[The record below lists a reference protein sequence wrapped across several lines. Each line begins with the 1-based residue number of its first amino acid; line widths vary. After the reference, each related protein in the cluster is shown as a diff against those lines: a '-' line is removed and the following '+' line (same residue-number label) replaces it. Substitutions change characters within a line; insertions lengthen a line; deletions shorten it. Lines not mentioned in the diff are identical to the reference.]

1 MSEAR
6 RRRNSDGSS
15 PLQPLQARKNTKS
28 AAPVAISSKRRR
40 KKFQDGTAPRAGV
53 FGYTLARM
61 AKVHAGTS
69 GWAYSSWKRGFY
81 PPKLG
86 SANFLNYYATR
97 LNSVEVNYT
106 FTNSLT
112 KELANRWIE
121 ATPADFQFAVKAHQS
136 ITHFQ
141 RLRAARG
148 ITRKFIASL
157 KPFLTAKKLGPVLF
171 QLPPN
176 FKCDLKRLESFLTGF
191 PHPLRAAFEFRHP
204 SWFVEDVF
212 VALRKA
218 NVALCLAESDKLQTP
233 DVQTA
238 DFFYLRLRKEKYSSV
253 ARKQISAS
261 VADLATRGD
270 VFVYFKHEDTPEG
283 AIHAERLLQ
292 SVGK

>member
-1 MSEAR
+1 
-6 RRRNSDGSS
+6 
-15 PLQPLQARKNTKS
+15 
-28 AAPVAISSKRRR
+28 
-40 KKFQDGTAPRAGV
+40 
-53 FGYTLARM
+53 M

-112 KELANRWIE
+112 KELANKWIE
-121 ATPADFQFAVKAHQS
+121 ATPVDFHFAVKAHQS

-148 ITRKFIASL
+148 MTKTFLASL
-157 KPFLTAKKLGPVLF
+157 NPFLAAKKLGPVLF

-176 FKCDLKRLESFLTGF
+176 FKYDLKRLEGFLAGL
-191 PHPLRAAFEFRHP
+191 PQPMPVAFEFRHP
-204 SWFVEDVF
+204 SWFVDEVF
-212 VALRKA
+212 AALHKA

-238 DFFYLRLRKEKYSSV
+238 DFFYLRLRKEKYSPTARTQVSRRV
-253 ARKQISAS
+253 AEFAR
-261 VADLATRGD
+261 RGD

-283 AIHAERLLQ
+283 ALYAESLLRDAT
-292 SVGK
+292 GPD